1 MSPNT
6 GLIFFVVV
14 SVREEEMREKRTMKI
29 VLNVGGRRFETRKQL
44 LEESDSFFSG
54 LLKCEWSEEVF
65 IDRDPTHFRYVL
77 NWLRGCRSLP
87 EDRQSLIELKEE
99 AQFFALADMDQAI
112 SIKKSFS
119 LLESVYH
126 IHKECRKL

>member
-1 MSPNT
+1 
-6 GLIFFVVV
+6 
-14 SVREEEMREKRTMKI
+14 MREKRTMKI

-99 AQFFALADMDQAI
+99 AQCFALADMDQAI